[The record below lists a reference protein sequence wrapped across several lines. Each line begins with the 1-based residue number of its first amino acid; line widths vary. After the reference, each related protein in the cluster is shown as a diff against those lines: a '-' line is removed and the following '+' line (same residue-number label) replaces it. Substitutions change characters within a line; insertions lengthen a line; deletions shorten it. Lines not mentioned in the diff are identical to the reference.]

1 MPTPSKIDL
10 DELNVLLGKGMT
22 VRQLAEHFSCS
33 PAAIVQAKKKLKAG
47 VVRQAALV
55 SHQIVSRHGDVVSR
69 LQRSLDGF
77 ERDLDDSLDLFEQA
91 TTIQDKAMALR
102 ARTDIRDKVGKQV
115 SRIVETLRFMGD
127 WQLMTTFI
135 SEVLTTNA
143 GNKTLSLL
151 AKLLHHIVRRQMAD
165 VTVRTHSREGV
176 RKMQRL
182 GLQLPMGAT
191 IFVPGD

>member
-1 MPTPSKIDL
+1 
-10 DELNVLLGKGMT
+10 MT

-135 SEVLTTNA
+135 SEVLTT
-143 GNKTLSLL
+143 
-151 AKLLHHIVRRQMAD
+151 IERVRPDEQKRILRALEQSCGSS
-165 VTVRTHSREGV
+165 VTAFIRPSD
-176 RKMQRL
+176 
-182 GLQLPMGAT
+182 P
-191 IFVPGD
+191 VPGEFSAERADAPQGACAPISEPEGSD